1 MTGLILNQ
9 QIYGLPADYLQSYRD
24 NVTAVTA
31 EDVQRA
37 AREHIHPDTLAIVIV
52 GDAGDVLPQ
61 IREFASEIEIFDT
74 EGQPK
79 SLADYEKA
87 DDEGD
92 ANIVGTWELSLDFQG
107 QAVPVT
113 LTVNQDGTSITGRLV
128 TMLGEGE
135 IKSGSVTGMKFS
147 AIAVTDLQGQSLELS
162 INGKITG
169 DSMSGSITAPIVPDP
184 LTFTG
189 TRS

>member
-1 MTGLILNQ
+1 
-9 QIYGLPADYLQSYRD
+9 
-24 NVTAVTA
+24 
-31 EDVQRA
+31 
-37 AREHIHPDTLAIVIV
+37 
-52 GDAGDVLPQ
+52 
-61 IREFASEIEIFDT
+61 
-74 EGQPK
+74 
-79 SLADYEKA
+79 
-87 DDEGD
+87 
-92 ANIVGTWELSLDFQG
+92 
-107 QAVPVT
+107 
-113 LTVNQDGTSITGRLV
+113 
-128 TMLGEGE
+128 MLGEGE